1 MPKIISMSEPKR
13 KKPVIRRRY
22 IAAAVVLIGLLV
34 VSGAI
39 WWNYR
44 QEIARQQET
53 AKIRAAKI
61 DKLNDDAVR
70 IGAPGADKQMIISA
84 YDIALKD
91 ESDNSFRVKLLIGK
105 AVAYMNS
112 GDIDNALKTALEAEK
127 IHSTTSGTSLIASIY
142 EQKGDKAKAIE
153 YYKKYVLL
161 AKKDTSRLVDT
172 SYFDSRIKT
181 LGEQL

>member
-1 MPKIISMSEPKR
+1 MPKIISTSEPKR
-13 KKPVIRRRY
+13 KRPVIRRRY
-22 IAAAVVLIGLLV
+22 IAVATVLVGLLIA
-34 VSGAI
+34 SGVI

-53 AKIRAAKI
+53 IKIRAAKI

-91 ESDNSFRVKLLIGK
+91 ETDISFRVKLLIGK

-112 GDIDNALKTALEAEK
+112 GDTDNALKTALEAEK
-127 IHSTTSGTSLIASIY
+127 LSSTTTGTSLIASIY
-142 EQKGDKAKAIE
+142 EQKGDSAKAIE
-153 YYKKYVLL
+153 YYKKYIAL
-161 AKKDTSRLVDT
+161 AKKETSRPVDT

-181 LGEQL
+181 LGERL